1 MDLSKEG
8 SLAAKDGEE
17 EGDKKDADKKDVK
30 VRNGSSLLSL
40 FLAL

>member
-17 EGDKKDADKKDVK
+17 EEGKKDADKKDVK
-30 VRNGSSLLSL
+30 VRNVSLLSL
-40 FLAL
+40 FFAL